1 MRPAS
6 KLSFPVS
13 ELFLDQ
19 GTLQPLAL
27 PGGVVS
33 VLNWQ
38 FGQRD
43 RVPIAERVVKRRQ
56 PLILHRRKSRL
67 LPGRIATETVGRFPR
82 HRRRIFDLFRFNHRH
97 SAFVARFSRQKDC
110 L

>member
-27 PGGVVS
+27 PGGVVG

-43 RVPIAERVVKRRQ
+43 RVPMAERVVKRCQLTEKHAQRPGISNDMVDVHQQHVLRLAESHQNRPDQ
-56 PLILHRRKSRL
+56 PIHR
-67 LPGRIATETVGRFPR
+67 
-82 HRRRIFDLFRFNHRH
+82 
-97 SAFVARFSRQKDC
+97 
-110 L
+110 